1 MKNRFKSH
9 SYQTTVNNMI
19 EERGLP
25 FNIHN
30 IRVHP
35 GITQVQT
42 KNTLLGEI
50 ISLTYDG
57 FLCQGALVTACAVL
71 WRRRNCRI
79 IIIIIIIINIRVMH
93 HTCSSPT
100 QMASSRHR

>member
-1 MKNRFKSH
+1 MSGRIMKNRFKSH

-50 ISLTYDG
+50 L
-57 FLCQGALVTACAVL
+57 
-71 WRRRNCRI
+71 
-79 IIIIIIIINIRVMH
+79 
-93 HTCSSPT
+93 
-100 QMASSRHR
+100 